1 MFVPLKTESASPEF
15 TVVDIHCSI
24 RTISKMF
31 GVLFGT
37 LFLLG
42 EKYANSVLI
51 CHLREVSEL
60 TNRIIQ
66 TRPIENLRRRF
77 PLMSS
82 PACAG
87 EDSETIVTRRCA

>member
-1 MFVPLKTESASPEF
+1 MFVPLKTESDSTEF
-15 TVVDIHCSI
+15 TVLDIHGSI

-60 TNRIIQ
+60 TNRIIH
-66 TRPIENLRRRF
+66 TRPIETRIRF
-77 PLMSS
+77 DFHKAVRTMTLD
-82 PACAG
+82 
-87 EDSETIVTRRCA
+87 EKIQ